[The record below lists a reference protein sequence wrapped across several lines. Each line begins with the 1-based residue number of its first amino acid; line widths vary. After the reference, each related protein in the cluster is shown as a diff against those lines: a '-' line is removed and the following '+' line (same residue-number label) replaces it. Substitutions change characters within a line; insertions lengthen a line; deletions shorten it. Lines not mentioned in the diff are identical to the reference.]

1 MVQLKYFFILC
12 ALILSCREESR
23 PIISANKPIYFEPI
37 DSIVSKTDSTR
48 EAKDTIE
55 NKEHWKR
62 IYQFEVDQRLRSY
75 GVQNKETKF
84 KIVTPFGEIKV
95 RLFNDTPLHR
105 ASTVLMI
112 KQKLFN
118 GSRFYRTKKNFI
130 IQGGFTDG
138 PGAYE
143 RLIQIGQYKIPSEL
157 NPEKHPH
164 IKGAFALAGSDFSPG
179 IKRDKKSNPFTFYIV
194 QGSIQNDASLQNI
207 ENTYGLNI
215 SQDNKNKYKNLGGT
229 PHLDNQYTVCGEVY
243 AGLGVVEKISK
254 VRTNSSEHPLE
265 SIYLSVELIK

>member
-1 MVQLKYFFILC
+1 MVRHKYIFLVC
-12 ALILSCREESR
+12 ALFLSCQEESR
-23 PIISANKPIYFEPI
+23 PIISANKPIYFEPL
-37 DSIVSKTDSTR
+37 DSIVTKTDSVRTV
-48 EAKDTIE
+48 KDTTE
-55 NKEHWKR
+55 QTPGWKR
-62 IYQFEVDQRLRSY
+62 IYQFEAEQRLRSY
-75 GVQNKETKF
+75 GKDNKETKF
-84 KIVTPFGEIKV
+84 KIVTQFGDIKV
-95 RLFNDTPLHR
+95 RLFKDTPLHR

-112 KQKLFN
+112 KHKLFN
-118 GSRFYRTKKNFI
+118 GSRFYRTRKKFI

-179 IKRDKKSNPFTFYIV
+179 IERDKKSNPFTFYIV

-207 ENTYGLNI
+207 ELTYGIKI
-215 SQDNKNKYKNLGGT
+215 SQDNKNKYKKSGGT

-243 AGLGVVEKISK
+243 AGIDVVEKISK
-254 VRTNSSEHPLE
+254 VRTNSSEHPQE
-265 SIYLSVELIK
+265 SIYLSIELIK